1 MTKITRVLSKNV
13 VIIEICKS
21 FLLYKVEKDTA
32 PTGAMKENPM
42 QQKHDDN
49 KVGILFNDLKN

>member
-1 MTKITRVLSKNV
+1 MSYSYLDI
-13 VIIEICKS
+13 VIVEFCKS

>member
-1 MTKITRVLSKNV
+1 M
-13 VIIEICKS
+13 VIVEFCKS

-49 KVGILFNDLKN
+49 KVGTLFNYLKD